1 MADLCVFVVVSFI
14 VYGLDFRV
22 VESLGGE
29 PQSVIVGLRCS
40 KKDYGVAPLFP

>member
-1 MADLCVFVVVSFI
+1 MADLLLLVFVSLI

-22 VESLGGE
+22 LKSLGGE